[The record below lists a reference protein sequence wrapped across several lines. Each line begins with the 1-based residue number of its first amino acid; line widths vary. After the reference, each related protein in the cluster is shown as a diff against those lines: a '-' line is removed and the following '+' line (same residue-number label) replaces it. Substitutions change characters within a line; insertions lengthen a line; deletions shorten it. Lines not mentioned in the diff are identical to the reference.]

1 MISAK
6 GAKMA
11 GGKEFQVYCGVINY
25 TVILDESNRIYA
37 LQEGNCDKYFRDC
50 FGKDNIDR
58 KMLQTAFMYM
68 LIAESEQFKKLYD
81 LLKEN
86 DRDMFLHADA
96 VVHKIKD
103 YCTELIK
110 NE

>member
-1 MISAK
+1 
-6 GAKMA
+6 MA
-11 GGKEFQVYCGVINY
+11 RGKEIRVYCGVINY

-50 FGKDNIDR
+50 WGKDDIDR
-58 KMLQTAFMYM
+58 KMLREAFRYM
-68 LIAESEQFKKLYD
+68 LIAEPERFKELYK

-103 YCTELIK
+103 YCMEIVK
-110 NE
+110 DE